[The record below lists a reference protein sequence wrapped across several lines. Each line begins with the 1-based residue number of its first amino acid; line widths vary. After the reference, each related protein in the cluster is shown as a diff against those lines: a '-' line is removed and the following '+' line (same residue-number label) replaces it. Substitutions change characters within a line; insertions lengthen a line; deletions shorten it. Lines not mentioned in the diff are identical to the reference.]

1 MRWLTTE
8 QVAQQMGV
16 SSNTVRRWVA
26 ERGLPYSNIAA
37 PGPKARPKLRF
48 TQADLDAWVLSQ
60 NQAA

>member
-8 QVAQQMGV
+8 QVAQQMEV

-26 ERGLPYSNIAA
+26 DRGLPYSNIGA
-37 PGPKARPKLRF
+37 PGPKARVKLRF
-48 TQADLDAWVLSQ
+48 TQDDLDAWVKRQ